1 MSKEKSFEYI
11 ERKIKEAAENTQPV
25 FDEQSWAKMEA
36 LLDKKDKRKPI
47 LWLWFLV
54 PLFLI
59 SGWGA
64 YQFIYKNE
72 VKNNTPKIETAKVN
86 DKDIKTLSSSL
97 KLNKRQYSAS
107 DSNINSSAKDFDK
120 AIDKSDKNSDNKNAV
135 TDKVNYQ
142 SAINIITKSKNKI
155 LVTASVADDDL
166 LNVSTK
172 NKSGIKNDI
181 SAIISHSDI
190 INETSVDKI
199 SLNKPDE
206 PMQLI
211 SKQNNIAQQDTAAV
225 TVKNKT
231 AIKQNNK
238 ASHFYFLASA
248 GADIGSVKMFSF
260 KNSSLAPR
268 YGLGFGYQLNNKLSV
283 QTGFYISRKK
293 YIAGP
298 DDYHPKQGSY
308 WNMVS
313 IIKVNANCLVYEIPL
328 ATRYNFIN
336 KKATTYYATTGVS
349 SYIMKR
355 EDYNYYYTR
364 NNIPAQSAW
373 TYTGNKKLFSVITL
387 SAGIEKKIN
396 EKFSIQAEPS
406 VAIPIAGV
414 GDGQVKIFSSTLQV
428 ALKYQPSKKHK

>member
-36 LLDKKDKRKPI
+36 LLDNKDKRKPL
-47 LWLWFLV
+47 LWLWILV

-59 SGWGA
+59 SGLGA
-64 YQFIYKNE
+64 YLFFYKNLA
-72 VKNNTPKIETAKVN
+72 KNNLLKTGTAKAN
-86 DKDIKTLSSSL
+86 DQDTKTLATSL
-97 KLNKRQYSAS
+97 KLNKRQDSAS
-107 DSNINSSAKDFDK
+107 DGSINSSAKEIEK
-120 AIDKSDKNSDNKNAV
+120 GIDKDDKNSDNKNAV
-135 TDKVNYQ
+135 VGKVNNP
-142 SAINIITKSKNKI
+142 SSINIITKSKNKI

-166 LNVSTK
+166 LNVSPE
-172 NKSGIKNDI
+172 NKSGIKND
-181 SAIISHSDI
+181 APAVV
-190 INETSVDKI
+190 INSGNIKETSVDKI

-206 PMQLI
+206 PVQLI
-211 SKQNNIAQQDTAAV
+211 SKQNNTAQQDTAAV
-225 TVKNKT
+225 IVKNKP
-231 AIKQNNK
+231 AIKRNKK
-238 ASHFYFLASA
+238 ASPFYFLASA
-248 GADIGSVKMFSF
+248 GADIGSVKIFSF

-268 YGLGFGYQLNNKLSV
+268 YGLGFGYQLSNKLSA

-328 ATRYNFIN
+328 AARYDFIR
-336 KKATTYYATTGVS
+336 KKTAIYYATTGLS

-364 NNIPAQSAW
+364 NNVPAQSAW
-373 TYTGNKKLFSVITL
+373 TYKGNKKFFSIITL
-387 SAGIEKKIN
+387 SAGVEKKIN
-396 EKFSIQAEPS
+396 NKFSIQAEPS
-406 VAIPIAGV
+406 VGIPIAGV
-414 GDGQVKIFSSTLQV
+414 GDGQVKIFSSALQV
-428 ALKYQPSKKHK
+428 GLKYQPSKKYK

>member
-36 LLDKKDKRKPI
+36 LLDNKDKRKPL
-47 LWLWFLV
+47 LWLWILV

-59 SGWGA
+59 SGLGA
-64 YQFIYKNE
+64 YLFFYKNLA
-72 VKNNTPKIETAKVN
+72 KNNLLKTGTAKAN
-86 DKDIKTLSSSL
+86 DQDTKTLATSL
-97 KLNKRQYSAS
+97 KLNKRQDSAS
-107 DSNINSSAKDFDK
+107 DGSINSSAKEIEK
-120 AIDKSDKNSDNKNAV
+120 GIDKDDKNSDNKNAV
-135 TDKVNYQ
+135 VGKVNNP
-142 SAINIITKSKNKI
+142 SSINIITKSKNKI

-166 LNVSTK
+166 LNVSTE
-172 NKSGIKNDI
+172 NKSGIKND
-181 SAIISHSDI
+181 APAVV
-190 INETSVDKI
+190 INSGNIKETSVDKI

-206 PMQLI
+206 PVQLI
-211 SKQNNIAQQDTAAV
+211 SKQNNTAQQDTAAV
-225 TVKNKT
+225 IVKNKP
-231 AIKQNNK
+231 AIKRNKK
-238 ASHFYFLASA
+238 ASPFYFLASA
-248 GADIGSVKMFSF
+248 GADIGSVKIFSF

-268 YGLGFGYQLNNKLSV
+268 YGLGFGYQLSNKLSA

-328 ATRYNFIN
+328 AARYNFIR
-336 KKATTYYATTGVS
+336 KKTATYYATTGLS

-364 NNIPAQSAW
+364 NNVPAQSAW
-373 TYTGNKKLFSVITL
+373 TYKGNKKFFSIITL
-387 SAGIEKKIN
+387 SAGVEKKIN
-396 EKFSIQAEPS
+396 NKFSIQAEPS
-406 VAIPIAGV
+406 VGIPIAGV
-414 GDGQVKIFSSTLQV
+414 GDGQVKIFSSALQV
-428 ALKYQPSKKHK
+428 GLKYQPSKKYK

>member
-36 LLDKKDKRKPI
+36 LLDNKDKRKPL
-47 LWLWFLV
+47 LWLWILV

-59 SGWGA
+59 SGLGA
-64 YQFIYKNE
+64 YLFFYKNLA
-72 VKNNTPKIETAKVN
+72 KNNLLKTGTAKAN
-86 DKDIKTLSSSL
+86 DQDTKTLATSL
-97 KLNKRQYSAS
+97 KLNKRLDLAS
-107 DSNINSSAKDFDK
+107 DGSINSSAKEIEK
-120 AIDKSDKNSDNKNAV
+120 GIDKDDKNSDNKNAV
-135 TDKVNYQ
+135 VGKVNNP
-142 SAINIITKSKNKI
+142 SSINIITKCKNKI

-166 LNVSTK
+166 LNVSTE
-172 NKSGIKNDI
+172 NKSGIKND
-181 SAIISHSDI
+181 APAVV
-190 INETSVDKI
+190 INSGNIKETSVDKI

-206 PMQLI
+206 PVQLI
-211 SKQNNIAQQDTAAV
+211 SKQNNTAQQDTAAV
-225 TVKNKT
+225 IVKNKP
-231 AIKQNNK
+231 AIKRNKK
-238 ASHFYFLASA
+238 ASPFYFLASA
-248 GADIGSVKMFSF
+248 GADIGSVKIFSF

-268 YGLGFGYQLNNKLSV
+268 YGLGFGYQLSNKLSA

-328 ATRYNFIN
+328 AARYNFIR
-336 KKATTYYATTGVS
+336 KKTATYYATTGLS

-364 NNIPAQSAW
+364 NNVPAQSAW
-373 TYTGNKKLFSVITL
+373 TYKGNKKFFSIITL
-387 SAGIEKKIN
+387 SAGVEKKIN
-396 EKFSIQAEPS
+396 NKFSIQAEPS
-406 VAIPIAGV
+406 VGIPIAGV
-414 GDGQVKIFSSTLQV
+414 GDGQVKIFSSALQV
-428 ALKYQPSKKHK
+428 GLKYQPSKKYK